1 MKNKE
6 IVANVIIGV
15 LVVAIIAVV
24 AVKFIFKKEHK
35 LSFDIRG
42 IEEVGVLDLEKNP
55 VRFVDLIPKD
65 DVIYCMLFDMRDCT
79 SCIIKG
85 LDDLKEL
92 RKEGKRTITLAIFDL
107 MDDLRDWA
115 NVNECEDIY
124 MLKKVTF
131 YDYFFCQTTPVL
143 IRFNNGDIEAF
154 KYIIP

>member
-6 IVANVIIGV
+6 IIANVIIGV
-15 LVVAIIAVV
+15 LVVAIISVL
-24 AVKFIFKKEHK
+24 AVKFVFKREPKF
-35 LSFDIRG
+35 SFDIRG
-42 IEEVGVLDLEKNP
+42 IEEIEILDLEKNS
-55 VRFVDLIPKD
+55 VRFVDLIPND
-65 DVIYCMLFDMRDCT
+65 DVIYCMLFDVRDCT

-85 LDDLKEL
+85 MDDLKEL
-92 RKEGKRTITLAIFDL
+92 RKEGKQTITLAMFDL
-107 MDDLRDWA
+107 LDDLRAWA
-115 NVNECEDIY
+115 NVNECQDIF